1 MKHRL
6 ILTEVAIKS
15 DIVEGIWRAFLY
27 LIMIGTKVKGKKT
40 ATMVFSRKI
49 ITFML

>member
-1 MKHRL
+1 MTLLKAACGSHC
-6 ILTEVAIKS
+6 
-15 DIVEGIWRAFLY
+15 F

-40 ATMVFSRKI
+40 GPMVFSRKI